1 MRFTVRRVVLEV
13 GQVKGA
19 IGVVKLVTKHL
30 QSYFPFYMLIARIVD
45 ERSKR
50 GPIFTS
56 NAGEVS
62 LAMKINEKNLYIFAR
77 TPPFDMEGFLNKRG
91 EVNKAFQRRYFV
103 LKGNLLFYFES
114 GIDKEPLGLIIVEG
128 CTIELSNEVENY
140 CFEIAFNGN
149 RTYILSADNQ
159 ESMETWMKALTC
171 AGYEYKRIIMAE
183 LKRELHEIEDS
194 RNKMLGNAIEGP
206 KSALEGAK
214 PRPPPRRTNPFNRPA
229 PPPPEISLRAGVVMS
244 PLPFVNGNF
253 GSSNARLQQEKLMVK
268 QDANG
273 NGSPSG
279 TPQAQRRHIP
289 APSVATSVFYPDARD
304 PGAAGVFTVLSRP
317 ANNNHSS
324 RVISAA
330 ERQRRRLRAMEDFTR
345 NHEHYRQEL
354 MPDVSAYRER
364 QGQPL
369 IQL

>member
-1 MRFTVRRVVLEV
+1 
-13 GQVKGA
+13 
-19 IGVVKLVTKHL
+19 
-30 QSYFPFYMLIARIVD
+30 
-45 ERSKR
+45 
-50 GPIFTS
+50 
-56 NAGEVS
+56 
-62 LAMKINEKNLYIFAR
+62 MKINEKNLYVFAR

-114 GIDKEPLGLIIVEG
+114 RLDKEPLGLIIVEG
-128 CTIELSNEVENY
+128 CTIELSNEVDNY

-149 RTYILSADNQ
+149 RTYVLAADNQ

-171 AGYEYKRIIMAE
+171 AGYEYKRIILAE
-183 LKRELHEIEDS
+183 LKRQLQEMEDS
-194 RNKMLGNAIEGP
+194 RNKMLGSAIDGP
-206 KSALEGAK
+206 QSAAESAK

-229 PPPPEISLRAGVVMS
+229 PPPPDSTLRGGVVMS
-244 PLPFVNGNF
+244 PLPFINGYF
-253 GSSNARLQQEKLMVK
+253 GSSNARLQQEKLMSK

-279 TPQAQRRHIP
+279 TPRAQHRPTP
-289 APSVATSVFYPDARD
+289 APGIANSVFYPDARD
-304 PGAAGVFTVLSRP
+304 QGAV
-317 ANNNHSS
+317 NNNHST
-324 RVISAA
+324 ISGA
-330 ERQRRRLRAMEDFTR
+330 ERQRRQVKALEEFTR
-345 NHEHYRQEL
+345 NHERFRREL

>member
-1 MRFTVRRVVLEV
+1 
-13 GQVKGA
+13 
-19 IGVVKLVTKHL
+19 
-30 QSYFPFYMLIARIVD
+30 
-45 ERSKR
+45 
-50 GPIFTS
+50 
-56 NAGEVS
+56 
-62 LAMKINEKNLYIFAR
+62 MKINEKNLYVFAR

-114 GIDKEPLGLIIVEG
+114 RLDKEPLGLIIVEG
-128 CTIELSNEVENY
+128 CTIELSNEVDNY

-183 LKRELHEIEDS
+183 LKRELNEIEDS
-194 RNKMLGNAIEGP
+194 RNKMLGNAIDGP
-206 KSALEGAK
+206 QTASGEAK

-229 PPPPEISLRAGVVMS
+229 PPPPDSSLRGGVVMS
-244 PLPFVNGNF
+244 PLPFVNGYF
-253 GSSNARLQQEKLMVK
+253 GSSNARLQQEKLMVR

-279 TPQAQRRHIP
+279 TPKAQRRPTP
-289 APSVATSVFYPDARD
+289 ASSVATSVFYPDARD
-304 PGAAGVFTVLSRP
+304 PGAAPVSTVLSRA
-317 ANNNHSS
+317 ANNNYSS
-324 RVISAA
+324 STISNA
-330 ERQRRRLRAMEDFTR
+330 ERQRRRIRAMEDFAR
-345 NHEHYRQEL
+345 NHERFRQEL